1 MRMKTNFLNSIISI
15 VVITMIV
22 LGMTPGMASALDEQ
36 LGNSGNSNNGNSSSP
51 SSDSSTG
58 SSSTG
63 NSSTGSSSTGGSS
76 TDKASNGSSNTG
88 SSKNDKA
95 STGNSKNDK
104 ASTGSSKNDKA
115 STGNSKNDKAST
127 GNSKNDKASTGN
139 SKNDKASTGNSKND
153 KASTGN
159 SKNDKA
165 STGNSKNDK
174 ASTGNSKNDKASIEK
189 SNIEKSNIEKS
200 ITDKSS
206 SGSSNIGSSST
217 EEIIGEGDYSS
228 SYNNSET
235 DFYETD
241 SESYIYYANE
251 GIYIIYSDGSYVF
264 YPNSSGLDVIRDLYY
279 MGYAISEPEE
289 NIYAKELVIRNV
301 MGGYPA
307 RFDFVENT
315 TCITYIAFEPLMNF
329 RKTTTTAEVLY
340 NASFFVPEL
349 PAGNIYQFAN
359 IFVGNKGAGQPTF
372 LRNGLVG
379 FKVEKA
385 WIKDNNVNESLVTLQ
400 WYNNSCWVPLH
411 TEKVGE
417 YSDYVYFESQTP
429 GYSFFAITEEKGEMS
444 KNGIQPTFSRYLR
457 SSIFYNFSPSIL
469 LSCP

>member
-1 MRMKTNFLNSIISI
+1 MKTNFLNSIISI

-104 ASTGSSKNDKA
+104 ASTGS
-115 STGNSKNDKAST
+115 
-127 GNSKNDKASTGN
+127 